1 MKTILVADDRPAS
14 LELIRAVLDDLGYNV
29 LEAQNGEEAVNQAR
43 EGHPDLVLLDLHMP
57 VLDGFGVLEVLRA
70 DTAMKDVPI
79 VALTASGMAA
89 DRERA
94 LAAGFSDYLSKPIS
108 LTRLRSEIERYLR
121 G

>member
-14 LELIRAVLDDLGYNV
+14 LELIRAVLDDLGYKV
-29 LEAQNGEEAVNQAR
+29 LEAQNGADAVRQAR
-43 EGHPDLVLLDLHMP
+43 ESNPDLVLLDLHMP
-57 VLDGFGVLEVLRA
+57 VLDGFGALAELRA
-70 DTAMKDVPI
+70 DAAMQDVPI
-79 VALTASGMAA
+79 VALTASGMAG

-108 LTRLRSEIERYLR
+108 LARLRSEVERYLR